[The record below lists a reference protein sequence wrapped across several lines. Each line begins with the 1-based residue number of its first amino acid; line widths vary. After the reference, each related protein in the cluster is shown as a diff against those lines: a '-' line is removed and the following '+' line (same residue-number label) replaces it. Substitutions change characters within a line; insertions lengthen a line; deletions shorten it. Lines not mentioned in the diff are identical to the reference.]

1 MGVRLVRRQL
11 SPLVGLLVPI
21 PRHPFVSKVPPV
33 LGRHR
38 RLLFLPQPMFYAI
51 ISPTTHE
58 LSLATA
64 TIKKGA
70 VKNKGIDMTQHYL
83 ATCNRHHHRA
93 TTFTAGERVNSQRWG
108 SYHPLNTLG
117 TMCISAFG
125 CIVAQL
131 FTVRIPQ
138 RDIRHTTGA
147 MSNSLPPHLTFPQPL
162 LLWLAGGSYNP
173 APARHEGRHEPVS
186 STAIMAEGQRWWVEV
201 GVV

>member
-131 FTVRIPQ
+131 FTVRIPEGYQ
-138 RDIRHTTGA
+138 AYHWGHVQ
-147 MSNSLPPHLTFPQPL
+147 LPSSPSHISATSSFV
-162 LLWLAGGSYNP
+162 AG
-173 APARHEGRHEPVS
+173 RRKLQS
-186 STAIMAEGQRWWVEV
+186 SPSET
-201 GVV
+201 